1 LPLRVNMAGVIPVIF
16 AAAVMALPPTVASF
30 FPSTQSFVNQH
41 FQFNS
46 LPYLLFEAFLIVVFT
61 YFYTAVQFNPVD
73 QAENLRKYGG
83 YIPGIRPGPPTA
95 QYLDRVL
102 TRLTLPGSLYLAA
115 IAILPGLFIHYFNFS
130 QATARALGG
139 TSVLIVVGVALD
151 TMRQMESQMMMRSY
165 EGFLK

>member
-1 LPLRVNMAGVIPVIF
+1 MAAKI
-16 AAAVMALPPTVASF
+16 ASF
-30 FPSTQSFVNQH
+30 FPSTQSFINQH
-41 FQFNS
+41 FQYGS
-46 LPYLLFEAFLIVVFT
+46 IQYLSIEFLLIVIFT

-73 QAENLRKYGG
+73 QADNLRKHGG

-115 IAILPGLFIHYFNFS
+115 VAVAPSLFIRYGGFS
-130 QATARALGG
+130 QANARALGG
-139 TSVLIVVGVALD
+139 TSVLIAVGVALD

-165 EGFLK
+165 EGFLR